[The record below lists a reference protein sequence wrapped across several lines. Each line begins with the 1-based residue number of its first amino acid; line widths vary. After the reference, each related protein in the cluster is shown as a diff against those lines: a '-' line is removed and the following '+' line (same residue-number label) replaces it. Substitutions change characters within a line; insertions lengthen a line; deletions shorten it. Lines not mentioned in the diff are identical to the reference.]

1 MSEAYTYGG
10 NGSLERIE
18 YNALNERELIVCIER
33 VNEEIEFIFEKA
45 HPSPGIVNYFSQ
57 DEEGMYRHLESTSTP
72 ASDSY
77 LLFDTEGTTLVKV
90 QPVFAVNSVKLEYG
104 LHLNDILREEYVLK
118 VEQNEPGTKGSFST
132 RYHFRHYAT
141 GHWQASVEHVDI
153 ENDDY
158 HEDRPQNNSKYYSRD
173 MTSYDFNEFFKDTA
187 QIKDQ
192 LGIVLVQ

>member
-72 ASDSY
+72 ASDAY
-77 LLFDTEGTTLVKV
+77 LLFDTEGTT
-90 QPVFAVNSVKLEYG
+90 AS
-104 LHLNDILREEYVLK
+104 
-118 VEQNEPGTKGSFST
+118 KGSTRICCQFS
-132 RYHFRHYAT
+132 
-141 GHWQASVEHVDI
+141 
-153 ENDDY
+153 
-158 HEDRPQNNSKYYSRD
+158 
-173 MTSYDFNEFFKDTA
+173 
-187 QIKDQ
+187 
-192 LGIVLVQ
+192 